1 MSELYNNIE
10 ILCRQKHI
18 SITTMCKESGVSRG
32 SLTDLKSGRS
42 RLLSSEALSKIAKYF
57 GVDVS
62 WLMGLDVSTAEKA
75 MVLFDDETREIISA
89 TRNRPEVKRLLLAL
103 CDLSTKDI
111 ELIIEIINRF
121 NSSNL
126 KDVP

>member
-10 ILCRQKHI
+10 ILCKQKHI

-62 WLMGLDVSTAEKA
+62 WLMGLDVSCNLTTKTQKI
-75 MVLFDDETREIISA
+75 DTQNPKSQQNISA
-89 TRNRPEVKRLLLAL
+89 
-103 CDLSTKDI
+103 
-111 ELIIEIINRF
+111 
-121 NSSNL
+121 
-126 KDVP
+126 